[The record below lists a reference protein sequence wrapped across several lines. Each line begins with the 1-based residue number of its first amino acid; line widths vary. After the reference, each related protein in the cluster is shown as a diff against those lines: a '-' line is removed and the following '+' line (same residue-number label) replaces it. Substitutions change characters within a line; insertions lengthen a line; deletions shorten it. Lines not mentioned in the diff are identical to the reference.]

1 MAQPVK
7 NLGSGAE
14 FNQVPFLGKG
24 AAGLIDIPGFKGCC
38 GGFMKFSYVISA
50 PLHMKGFWEFW
61 ATDKATW
68 ADRIA
73 VTVDLLTHLGLWIAA
88 LVLELWCNGQSHK
101 GGALLAELQIAAL
114 WSLIVALIGL
124 AIAQIF
130 AMTGGGQEA
139 GKLFPT
145 THAAIVG
152 GAYASIAFSMLWTI
166 QSAGW
171 SQMTLQYEDDAAND
185 NALKH
190 QRQCMLWS
198 LALKIIA
205 VVTVVKN
212 SDFWGPCTTDS
223 GKEAKEQAALHMKN
237 MGVTSSGAMAAQIG
251 V

>member
-1 MAQPVK
+1 MQPIENAKSSQPFVQILPGASMSKVK
-7 NLGSGAE
+7 L
-14 FNQVPFLGKG
+14 P
-24 AAGLIDIPGFKGCC
+24 DILGCC
-38 GGFMKFSYVISA
+38 GNMFKFSYVISA

-73 VTVDLLTHLGLWIAA
+73 VTVDLFTHLALWITA
-88 LVLELWCNGQSHK
+88 LVLEIWCNAQSHK
-101 GGALLAELQIAAL
+101 GSGMLAELQGAAL
-114 WSLIVALIGL
+114 WGLIVALIGI

-145 THAAIVG
+145 TYAAIVG
-152 GAYASIAFSMLWTI
+152 GAYASIVFSILWTV

-171 SQMTLQYEDDAAND
+171 TAMTTQYDDDASLD
-185 NALKH
+185 DALKR
-190 QRQCMLWS
+190 QRQCMLWA

-205 VVTVVKN
+205 VVALVKN

-223 GKEAKEQAALHMKN
+223 GKEAKEQAALHMKT
-237 MGVTSSGAMAAQIG
+237 MGVTSSGAMTAQIG